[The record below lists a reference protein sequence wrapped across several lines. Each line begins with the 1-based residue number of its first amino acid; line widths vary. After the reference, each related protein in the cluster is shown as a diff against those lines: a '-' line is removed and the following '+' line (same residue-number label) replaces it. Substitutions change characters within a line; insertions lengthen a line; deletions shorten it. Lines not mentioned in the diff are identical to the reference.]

1 MAVQSG
7 FPILST
13 RDLPRLVAF
22 YETAL
27 GGEVG
32 YRFTDDGA
40 DVYVSLTLGGAA
52 LGIGWDPQT
61 PPAEV
66 GDRAALWFYVDDV
79 DEAYA
84 AAIEAGASP
93 VAEPERMP
101 WGERVARVRDPDGT
115 LINLGAESAT
125 PE

>member
-1 MAVQSG
+1 MGVRSG

-22 YETAL
+22 YEAAL
-27 GGEVG
+27 GAEVT

-40 DVYVSLTLGGAA
+40 DVYVSLALGPAA
-52 LGIGWDPQT
+52 LGIGWDPET
-61 PPAEV
+61 PPADT

-79 DEAYA
+79 DAAYKA
-84 AAIEAGASP
+84 ALTAGAAP
-93 VAEPERMP
+93 VSEPALMP

-115 LINLGAESAT
+115 LISLGAEPAA
-125 PE
+125 